1 MQSDDVV
8 LSLTSG
14 GCNLFDMLL
23 DGPRKVVGVDL
34 NPCQNHLVEL
44 KKAAIKR
51 LAYEDAWKMF
61 GEGKHENIREVY
73 RLQLQPFL
81 PQVRRI
87 PTTSTAGGFWECCSS
102 KGPRTR

>member
-14 GCNLFDMLL
+14 GCNLLDMLL

-51 LAYEDAWKMF
+51 LDYEDVWKMF
-61 GEGKHENIREVY
+61 GEGKHENIRELY
-73 RLQLQPFL
+73 RLHLQPFL
-81 PQVRRI
+81 PQVRRRQ
-87 PTTSTAGGFWECCSS
+87 PVCVCVRG
-102 KGPRTR
+102 